1 MRRFASSSSPL
12 GDLATSYIGTWM
24 ANLINLGA
32 AVSGFASAL
41 GAAVGA
47 SRILYAMGRDGLG
60 PRQLGESSPR
70 TGAPA
75 AALAVVMVIALTWII
90 GQRIHGVNVVNAF
103 FYPGTIG
110 VLSMIVAYVV
120 TNAGA
125 IKLFVLDRG
134 ERGLAV
140 VIPPLA
146 ILFLVYV
153 FWRNASGV
161 PWPYDRFPWLVAGW
175 AAVGLIIV
183 LAVPGL
189 ASRIGTTMSR
199 LGREDAPG

>member
-1 MRRFASSSSPL
+1 M
-12 GDLATSYIGTWM
+12 
-24 ANLINLGA
+24 
-32 AVSGFASAL
+32 
-41 GAAVGA
+41 
-47 SRILYAMGRDGLG
+47 
-60 PRQLGESSPR
+60 
-70 TGAPA
+70 
-75 AALAVVMVIALTWII
+75 
-90 GQRIHGVNVVNAF
+90 NVVNAF